1 MSETPAWQAYSTNGH
16 GPTKPGASRRH
27 AQIVGW
33 GMSVP
38 EQVLT
43 NHDLARMVDTTD
55 EWIRSR
61 TGITERRIVS
71 DSRETTAAL
80 AIRAARA
87 ALKVADIPASA
98 IDLVICATCT
108 PDYIFPATACLVQD
122 ALGATR
128 AGAYDLG
135 AACSG
140 FIYGIS
146 MARAS
151 ILAGDVEYVLV
162 IGAET
167 MSRLLDWTDR
177 TTCVLFGDGAGALLL
192 AASDEPGGVMPCVLG
207 ADGSGSNLLM
217 VPAGGSAHPATLETV
232 AMGQHAI
239 KMDGKAVFR
248 FATRVM
254 AEATRDAAARG
265 GLGLEEVD
273 LIIPHQANQRI
284 IQSSVISQLKI
295 PEDRVF
301 VNLDRYGNTSTAS
314 IPIALCE
321 AIAAGRVRPGTN
333 LILVGFGAGLTWGA
347 MAVKWCA
354 PVDRP
359 PSPWWRTA
367 QLEAGYRLASARSIW
382 RRAARQ
388 VYGDLLGPAD
398 APTRRGRLRA
408 SIDAARTTW
417 SARKPRP

>member
-1 MSETPAWQAYSTNGH
+1 
-16 GPTKPGASRRH
+16 
-27 AQIVGW
+27 
-33 GMSVP
+33 MSVP

-151 ILAGDVEYVLV
+151 ILAGDAEYVLV

-207 ADGSGSNLLM
+207 ADGSGGDLLM
-217 VPAGGSAHPATLETV
+217 VPAGGSAHPPTLETV
-232 AMGQHAI
+232 ATGQHAI

-254 AEATRDAAARG
+254 AQATRDAAARG
-265 GLGLEEVD
+265 GLGLDEVD

-295 PEDRVF
+295 PEDKVF

-398 APTRRGRLRA
+398 ALTRRGRLRA